1 MRGTLGDRPAWF
13 PSAERHGAKISCAL
27 PEISGGLPVRDPR
40 FSPDHEVFIGGI
52 LAQAGA
58 VQGAVPAIFT

>member
-1 MRGTLGDRPAWF
+1 LPLLNVTAPRYLA
-13 PSAERHGAKISCAL
+13 AL
-27 PEISGGLPVRDPR
+27 PEISGGLPVRDPQ

-52 LAQAGA
+52 LAQPGA